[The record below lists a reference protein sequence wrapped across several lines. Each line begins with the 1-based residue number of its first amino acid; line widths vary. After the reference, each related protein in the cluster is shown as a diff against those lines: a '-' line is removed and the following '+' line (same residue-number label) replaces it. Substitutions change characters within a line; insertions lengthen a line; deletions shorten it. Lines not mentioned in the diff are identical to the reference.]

1 MIYDSL
7 LQNNYADN
15 IEQVS
20 CFTGV
25 SGPVNYK
32 QTWKDDTEKHSLIK
46 NLIMICLSIIPV
58 VRNNIIISK
67 TQKSE

>member
-7 LQNNYADN
+7 LQNDYADD
-15 IEQVS
+15 IAQVS
-20 CFTGV
+20 CFTGA

-32 QTWKDDTEKHSLIK
+32 QTWKDDTENHSLIK

-58 VRNNIIISK
+58 VRNNHIISK
-67 TQKSE
+67 TQKRE